1 MENEAILS
9 RLERD
14 AQQQAEDD
22 AEEITILKFLLF
34 SVGDAVF
41 ALAAEDVREISTDNE
56 IYYIPFVPAY
66 IRGYANR
73 HGQPYTVYDLNMLFE
88 SAPLDSSTLLILKS
102 ETDQI
107 ALLIDDVRE
116 IIAVPEDKM
125 LRITSA
131 DDSSKYFSNAL
142 NVDDTEVFVLK
153 VDALLE
159 RLERDLER
167 S

>member
-73 HGQPYTVYDLNMLFE
+73 HGQPYTVYDLNMLFQ

-116 IIAVPEDKM
+116 IIAVPENKM